1 MERDSGKI
9 LPAQLAPS
17 PLCAKAD
24 SCNESVAEMWQD
36 TPPSRQGSNS
46 VGFFSLV
53 WGLKL
58 TDDEK
63 QNLVTYM
70 LTL

>member
-24 SCNESVAEMWQD
+24 SCNESVAENVARHAAI
-36 TPPSRQGSNS
+36 SAGI
-46 VGFFSLV
+46 
-53 WGLKL
+53 
-58 TDDEK
+58 
-63 QNLVTYM
+63 
-70 LTL
+70 